1 MIVAHDNY
9 AKVIEEAQHSKL
21 VQPSNI
27 ESISTDDTKV
37 VREVIEVQSAFVT
50 SIQEQI
56 KASPAIMQEIEAQAL
71 KTVGAVIS
79 GDTPEDVRVATIQ
92 NKINEIV
99 EVTAKNEA
107 IKIGTQASDTV
118 YEEGS
123 LFSILSESAKRA

>member
-21 VQPSNI
+21 IQPSNI
-27 ESISTDDTKV
+27 ASISTDDTKV

-56 KASPAIMQEIEAQAL
+56 KASGSLMQEIEAQAT
-71 KTVGAVIS
+71 KTVTALIS
-79 GDTPEDVRVATIQ
+79 DGTPEDVKVATIQ

-99 EVTAKNEA
+99 EITAKNEA
-107 IKIGTQASDTV
+107 IKIGTQTSDAV
-118 YEEGS
+118 YARKDHCL
-123 LFSILSESAKRA
+123 LF